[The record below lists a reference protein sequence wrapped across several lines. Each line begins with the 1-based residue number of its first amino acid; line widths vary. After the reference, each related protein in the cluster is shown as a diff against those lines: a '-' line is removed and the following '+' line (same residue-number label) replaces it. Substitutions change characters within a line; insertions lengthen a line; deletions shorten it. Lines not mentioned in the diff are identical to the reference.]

1 MQEQS
6 IKVKPENREDRALTV
21 EERWQDIDFSELN
34 APQTNKQQLKQEYPP
49 EKKLAAVTMYFS
61 LGSMKETGKQL
72 GIHWSTIS
80 YWRRHSSWWDEI
92 TNKLR
97 REKQDELDAMMTS
110 YLHEAQE
117 QALDRI
123 KYGDYKLTA
132 SGELKRIPMSGRDI
146 ALTSVAFFDK
156 RALIRGDATSI
167 ARRQD
172 PLKEIKGKLE
182 AFAAFNNAKQIEGK
196 PKKTSADVTKMIN
209 DGQKRL
215 REERG
220 EA

>member
-1 MQEQS
+1 MQEQKS
-6 IKVKPENREDRALTV
+6 KVSPENREDEALTP
-21 EERWQDIDFSELN
+21 EERWGDIDFTELVTV
-34 APQTNKQQLKQEYPP
+34 QRNKAQIRQEYTP
-49 EKKLAAVTMYFS
+49 EKKIAAVTLYFS
-61 LGSMKETGKQL
+61 LGSFKETGKRL
-72 GIHWSTIS
+72 GIGWSTIAQWKRKS
-80 YWRRHSSWWDEI
+80 PWWEEI
-92 TNKLR
+92 THKLR

-110 YLHEAQE
+110 YLHEAQD

-123 KYGDYKLTA
+123 RNGDFKLTA
-132 SGELKRIPMSGRDI
+132 AGELKRIPMSGRDI
-146 ALTSVAFFDK
+146 ALTSAAFFDK

-182 AFAAFNNAKQIEGK
+182 AFAAFNNAKEIDAK
-196 PKKTSADVTKMIN
+196 PRKTSADVTKMIN
-209 DGQKRL
+209 DGQKRM

>member
-1 MQEQS
+1 MQEHQL
-6 IKVKPENREDRALTV
+6 KVSPENREDQALLP
-21 EERWQDIDFSELN
+21 EERYQDIDFSELVTT
-34 APQTNKQQLKQEYPP
+34 QRNKSQIKQDYTP
-49 EKKLAAVTMYFS
+49 EKKIAAVTLYFS
-61 LGSMKETGKQL
+61 LGSFKETGKAL
-72 GIHWSTIS
+72 GIHWSTIAQ
-80 YWRRHSSWWDEI
+80 WRRQAPWWEEI
-92 TNKLR
+92 THKLR
-97 REKQDELDAMMTS
+97 KEKQDELDAMMTS

-117 QALDRI
+117 QAMDRI
-123 KYGDYKLTA
+123 KYGDFKLTA
-132 SGELKRIPMSGRDI
+132 AGELKRIPMSGRDI

-196 PKKTSADVTKMIN
+196 PKKTSADVTKMIE
-209 DGQKRL
+209 DGQKRM

>member
-1 MQEQS
+1 MDL
-6 IKVKPENREDRALTV
+6 KVQPENREDQAIPA
-21 EERWQDIDFSELN
+21 EERYQDIDFTELVTT
-34 APQTNKQQLKQEYPP
+34 QRNKAQIKQEYTP
-49 EKKLAAVTMYFS
+49 EKKIAAVTLYFS
-61 LGSMKETGKQL
+61 LGSFKETGKQL
-72 GIHWSTIS
+72 GIPWDTIS
-80 YWRRHSSWWDEI
+80 RWRKQSSWWEEI
-92 TNKLR
+92 THKLR
-97 REKQDELDAMMTS
+97 KEKQDELDAMMTT

-123 KYGDYKLTA
+123 RHGDFKLTA
-132 SGELKRIPMSGRDI
+132 AGELKRIPMSGRDI

-182 AFAAFNNAKQIEGK
+182 AFAAFNSAKEIEGK
-196 PKKTSADVTKMIN
+196 PKKTSADVTKIIE
-209 DGQKRL
+209 DGQRRD
-215 REERG
+215 REARG